1 MPDSFAV
8 TVTAATPENVG
19 HYLPGGRHCSYSRSL
34 VVEAASTLI
43 QATEG
48 SFASASRDPKI
59 EYAIADI

>member
-1 MPDSFAV
+1 M
-8 TVTAATPENVG
+8 TAATPENVG